1 MYDLARLVHAKDA
14 ILFVVCLAVAR
25 PDARA
30 GAALLDLPNVP
41 PTDAA
46 LLVDDPRTMV
56 RLEGEGYAFDRVLS
70 EGQRRSLLEIVQA
83 DMSEIVRGLTSRSAQ
98 RPFRVVWMVRGRF
111 ELVGV
116 VNRLDRRVFDAPDA
130 PTCGEVRLVYRL
142 ALENKGR
149 PSTRMPMT
157 VNVRIPQPAARG
169 ADCGAVARAW
179 RSPHDVGALLAAL
192 PPPTKVEVN
201 FQSVHI
207 PSSREDM
214 DDHAEYIERTLSI
227 TGDRLEPDVLMDT
240 PRDDL
245 SEGERADLLAWIG
258 SNLDAI
264 DDGRALIPARF
275 LAQRAISVSPR
286 GLVKPAN
293 RPFARLFGG
302 DDATGS
308 EALRRAVPS
317 AALASRARV
326 TNHALL
332 LRRLDEATCPGC
344 HQSRGIAGFHLLGE
358 ERDRSVAFNAL
369 AVGHSP
375 HLGADLTWRR
385 AYLDALADGRPLP
398 SSRPFAVRPDG
409 EGAYGA
415 ECGVAP
421 EYAAWTCGP
430 GLVCR
435 DLHHGPVGVCAP
447 AVTSR
452 AGEPCEAVKTAP
464 ASRPEGPLVTSLGAD
479 PSCPAPVNEARTGLF
494 CAPNWLGF
502 TGGMCSER
510 CDAIGE
516 IDARSSAIC
525 AGLPSAGYEA
535 ECFVGREPVE
545 ACLPRHLVRA
555 RIATCDAAHPCRDDY
570 ACARIPG
577 APTGV
582 GACIPPY
589 FVFQLRVD
597 GPALDR

>member
-1 MYDLARLVHAKDA
+1 MAVKDA
-14 ILFVVCLAVAR
+14 LLFVGCLALAR
-25 PDARA
+25 PDAHA
-30 GAALLDLPNVP
+30 SASLLDLPTTP

-56 RLEGEGYAFDRVLS
+56 RLETDGFSLDRVLTL
-70 EGQRRSLLEIVQA
+70 GQRRSLYEIVQS
-83 DMSEIVRGLTSRSAQ
+83 DMSEIVRGLTSKSVQ
-98 RPFRVVWMVRGRF
+98 RPFRTAWMARGRF

-116 VNRLDRRVFDAPDA
+116 VNRLDRRVFDP
-130 PTCGEVRLVYRL
+130 PSGPSTCGEVRLVYRL
-142 ALENKGR
+142 ALENPGR
-149 PSTRMPMT
+149 PSTRLPMT
-157 VNVRIPQPAARG
+157 VNVRIPQPAR
-169 ADCGAVARAW
+169 ADGCTSVARAW
-179 RSPHDVGALLAAL
+179 RGPHDVGALLAAL
-192 PPPTKVEVN
+192 PPPTKVELN
-201 FQSVHI
+201 FQSVHV
-207 PSSREDM
+207 PSSRDDM
-214 DDHAEYIERTLSI
+214 DDHAEYVERTLSVV
-227 TGDRLEPDVLMDT
+227 GDRLEPDTLLDT

-245 SEGERADLLAWIG
+245 SDAERADLLAWIAQ
-258 SNLDAI
+258 NLDAI
-264 DDGRALIPARF
+264 DDGRAVVPARF

-293 RPFARLFGG
+293 RPFGRLFGG
-302 DDATGS
+302 DEVSGS
-308 EALRRAVPS
+308 AAFRAAIPA
-317 AALASRARV
+317 AALAGRARV

-375 HLGADLTWRR
+375 HLGADLAYRR
-385 AYLDALADGRPLP
+385 AYLEALADGRAPP
-398 SSRPFAVRPDG
+398 PSRPFAARPDG
-409 EGAYGA
+409 DGTYGA
-415 ECGVAP
+415 ECGVVP
-421 EYAAWTCGP
+421 ELASWTCAP
-430 GLVCR
+430 GLACR

-452 AGEPCEAVKTAP
+452 AGEPCEAVRTEL
-464 ASRPEGPLVTSLGAD
+464 ASRPEGPLVVSTGAD
-479 PSCPAPVNEARTGLF
+479 PSCPLPVNEARTGLF

-510 CDAIGE
+510 CDAVGA
-516 IDARSSAIC
+516 IDEASRAIC
-525 AGLPSAGYEA
+525 AALPSAGYEA

-545 ACLPRHLVRA
+545 LCLPRHLVRA

-570 ACARIPG
+570 ACARVPG
-577 APTGV
+577 APTGA